1 MLEIN
6 QTLGGWEKKFRFIH
20 RMRRTKQ
27 GITWVS
33 KQPHCSF
40 FGSREYGAPAQN
52 WIDLCLVGLKQF
64 RESTANSIRVS
75 TAALKAR
82 AS

>member
-6 QTLGGWEKKFRFIH
+6 QTLGGWERNF
-20 RMRRTKQ
+20 TSSTEWGEQKQ

-40 FGSREYGAPAQN
+40 LIEEGMEHQHRI
-52 WIDLCLVGLKQF
+52 WIGLCLAGLKQS
-64 RESTANSIRVS
+64 RAGTVESILIS